1 MHKYQNKIEAIT
13 DLFFQLRQQSK
24 QVPAGDVTYGIIR
37 GWSEHDSSLQKDPY
51 RFMLPHYASNG
62 EAARGFQQLGDAWIE
77 MGAKLKDR
85 QLQDKGRRLRAES
98 EAMKKDML
106 ASIEKSIDRA
116 KNPPYMPAVAGDTPT
131 YGKTRAYM
139 ELLESGELPKELDKV
154 LIDNLTANGSFLMGL
169 PRGRDHLTGFLDFG
183 SAYSRIRNDWIPN
196 YLLMFD
202 AFRAHLYSPG
212 TWTTVESRR
221 LGGLLGGPYATPSQ
235 ITTPILTKW
244 LLVFEDPSEPVLWL
258 AKATPRAWLEQGKK
272 IGVTGAPTR
281 FGSVGYELQSDI
293 DHNKV
298 SAVLHLP
305 ATYNA
310 TTKLR
315 IRAPGEKHMTSVTV
329 NGTPWKDF
337 SPQEDVITLPPS
349 YKGSVQVVVSY

>member
-1 MHKYQNKIEAIT
+1 
-13 DLFFQLRQQSK
+13 
-24 QVPAGDVTYGIIR
+24 
-37 GWSEHDSSLQKDPY
+37 
-51 RFMLPHYASNG
+51 
-62 EAARGFQQLGDAWIE
+62 
-77 MGAKLKDR
+77 
-85 QLQDKGRRLRAES
+85 
-98 EAMKKDML
+98 
-106 ASIEKSIDRA
+106 
-116 KNPPYMPAVAGDTPT
+116 
-131 YGKTRAYM
+131 
-139 ELLESGELPKELDKV
+139 
-154 LIDNLTANGSFLMGL
+154 
-169 PRGRDHLTGFLDFG
+169 
-183 SAYSRIRNDWIPN
+183 
-196 YLLMFD
+196 
-202 AFRAHLYSPG
+202 
-212 TWTTVESRR
+212 VES
-221 LGGLLGGPYATPSQ
+221 LKLAGVEDGPYATPSE
-235 ITTPILTKW
+235 ISVPIYTKW

-258 AKATPRAWLEQGKK
+258 AKATPRVWLEQGKK
-272 IGVTGAPTR
+272 IGVSGAPTR

>member
-1 MHKYQNKIEAIT
+1 
-13 DLFFQLRQQSK
+13 
-24 QVPAGDVTYGIIR
+24 
-37 GWSEHDSSLQKDPY
+37 
-51 RFMLPHYASNG
+51 
-62 EAARGFQQLGDAWIE
+62 
-77 MGAKLKDR
+77 MGAKLKDG
-85 QLQDKGRRLRAES
+85 QLQQKGRRLLTES

-106 ASIEKSIDRA
+106 ASIEKSIDRT

-131 YGKTRAYM
+131 YGKGRAYE
-139 ELLESGELPKELDKV
+139 ELLESGEMPKELDKV

-258 AKATPRAWLEQGKK
+258 AKATPRVWLEQGKK

-281 FGSVGYELQSDI
+281 FGAVGYELQSDI
-293 DHNKV
+293 DHGKV

-305 ATYNA
+305 AAYNA

-315 IRAPGEKHMTSVTV
+315 IRAPGEKHMQSVTV

-337 SPQEDVITLPPS
+337 SPQEEVITLPPS
-349 YKGSVQVVVSY
+349 YKGSVNIEVSY